1 MEQRTVVAFVSCQPL
16 RGVGGRR
23 RHMEELVEEMKAGKA
38 GERLLPSCILGFW
51 APCGKDQE
59 GLDGP

>member
-1 MEQRTVVAFVSCQPL
+1 MEQRTVAAFVSCQKL

-38 GERLLPSCILGFW
+38 GERLLPSCI
-51 APCGKDQE
+51 
-59 GLDGP
+59 

>member
-1 MEQRTVVAFVSCQPL
+1 MEQRTFAAFASCQQL
-16 RGVGGRR
+16 RGVGERR
-23 RHMEELVEEMKAGKA
+23 RHMEGLVEETKA
-38 GERLLPSCILGFW
+38 GERLLLSCIRGFW